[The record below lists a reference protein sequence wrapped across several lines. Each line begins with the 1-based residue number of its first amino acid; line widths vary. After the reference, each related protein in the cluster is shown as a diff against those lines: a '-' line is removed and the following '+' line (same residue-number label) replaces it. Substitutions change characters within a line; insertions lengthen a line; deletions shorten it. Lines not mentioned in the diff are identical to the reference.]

1 VRLRIIQREFQD
13 SIEVIEKFFPL
24 RRGVENH
31 AEFTEYIIEHRHAA
45 SEQLKTD
52 AEVTDPPAFSI
63 PPLGARYPRS
73 SMPALEAAAFV
84 QRNYPD
90 RFDAFDLALFQ
101 GFFTRTEDISNIDFL
116 VRLAFDYNIS
126 METLREAL
134 ESREFKE
141 TVMKDFRVAT
151 EEFGVTGIPTV
162 ILPDQFPIVGA
173 VPTSQYREAVQRAI
187 RGRPNR
193 H

>member
-1 VRLRIIQREFQD
+1 MRLRIIQKEFQD
-13 SIEVIEKFFPL
+13 SIELVEKFFPL

-31 AEFTEYIIEHRHAA
+31 AEFTEYIISHRHAA

-52 AEVTDPPAFSI
+52 AELTHPPTFSI
-63 PPLGARYPRS
+63 PPLGAPYPRS

-101 GFFTRTEDISNIDFL
+101 AFFTRHEDISNVDFL

-134 ESREFKE
+134 ESRQFKE
-141 TVMKDFRVAT
+141 TILKDYRIAS

-173 VPTSQYREAVQRAI
+173 VPTAHYREAVQRAI
-187 RGRPNR
+187 RGRSTQ

>member
-1 VRLRIIQREFQD
+1 LRLRLIQKEFQD
-13 SIEVIEKFFPL
+13 SIEVVERFFPL
-24 RRGVENH
+24 RAGIQEH
-31 AEFTEYIIEHRHAA
+31 PEFTEYIISHRHAA

-52 AEVTDPPAFSI
+52 PEVKNPPTFSI
-63 PPLGARYPRS
+63 PPLGAPYPRS

-101 GFFTRTEDISNIDFL
+101 AFFTRHEDISNIDFL

-134 ESREFKE
+134 ESRQFEE
-141 TVMKDFRVAT
+141 TIMKDYRIAT
-151 EEFGVTGIPTV
+151 GEFGVTGIPTV

-173 VPTSQYREAVQRAI
+173 VPTSQYREAVQLAI
-187 RGRPNR
+187 RGRAEGL
-193 H
+193 

>member
-1 VRLRIIQREFQD
+1 LRLRIIQKEFQD
-13 SIEVIEKFFPL
+13 SIDLVEKFFPL

-31 AEFTEYIIEHRHAA
+31 AEFTEYIISHRHAA

-52 AEVTDPPAFSI
+52 AELTHPPAFSI
-63 PPLGARYPRS
+63 PPLGAPYPRS

-90 RFDAFDLALFQ
+90 RFNAFDLALFQ
-101 GFFTRTEDISNIDFL
+101 AFFTRHEDISNIDFL

-134 ESREFKE
+134 ESRQFKE
-141 TVMKDFRVAT
+141 TVMKDFGIAS

-173 VPTSQYREAVQRAI
+173 VPTAHYREAVQRAI
-187 RGRPNR
+187 RGRSTQ